1 MMSEGADPLVV
12 VGTDGTP
19 IGLLSV
25 ERVGRVLTEL

>member
-12 VGTDGTP
+12 VDARGTP

-25 ERVGRVLTEL
+25 ARVGRVLSEL